1 MMDER
6 RSQTESGSEEDL
18 KWPVGF
24 IIMVTLASL
33 YLILRFVQMAGWA
46 IDWLF

>member
-1 MMDER
+1 M
-6 RSQTESGSEEDL
+6 STEPQRQADSGAEEDL

-24 IIMVTLASL
+24 IVMVALAAL
-33 YLILRFVQMAGWA
+33 YLILRLVQMAGWA

>member
-1 MMDER
+1 MTSEPQRD
-6 RSQTESGSEEDL
+6 TEATAEDDL

-24 IIMVTLASL
+24 IAMVALAAL
-33 YLILRFVQMAGWA
+33 YVIVRLVQMAGWA

>member
-1 MMDER
+1 MTDEYQP
-6 RSQTESGSEEDL
+6 QTESGSEEDL
-18 KWPVGF
+18 KWPIGF

-33 YLILRFVQMAGWA
+33 YLILRLVQMAGWA